1 LWIFYIACVV
11 IPGGNRMISGGE
23 TSMAMAEHT
32 WKDRYWRTW
41 TWWLWA
47 HQVASFFYSEW
58 ELEQGKDGS
67 QTDLAGGVCV

>member
-1 LWIFYIACVV
+1 
-11 IPGGNRMISGGE
+11 
-23 TSMAMAEHT
+23 MAMAEHT